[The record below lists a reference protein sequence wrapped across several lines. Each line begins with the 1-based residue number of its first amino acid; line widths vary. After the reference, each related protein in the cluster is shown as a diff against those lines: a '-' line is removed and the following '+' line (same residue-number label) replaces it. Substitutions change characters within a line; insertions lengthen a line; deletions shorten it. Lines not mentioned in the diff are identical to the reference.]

1 MGSSVRVLDIFE
13 AFARLQ
19 KPLTQSQIAE
29 EVGAPISTCFG
40 IVRSLEKCG
49 YLHLVSDRKE
59 WYPTGKMMHNTR
71 GIERGEP
78 LLARFDPILS
88 ALRDDTKET
97 IILGQ
102 ATRYDTGVVYL
113 KVFEGGQ
120 AIRYSAAVG
129 DRKELH
135 STAIGKVVLSLLPP
149 DQRKR
154 SIAKLKAE
162 LVTEATITEPEE
174 LARDIEAGLARGYQ
188 MTRGENVVDVG
199 AIAMPVTVAGRTFG
213 VAVAGPVHRLD
224 RSLKAHA
231 AALGSACRKLV
242 ALSP

>member
-88 ALRDDTKET
+88 ALRDE
-97 IILGQ
+97 I
-102 ATRYDTGVVYL
+102 

-135 STAIGKVVLSLLPP
+135 STAIGKVVLSLLPT

-154 SIAKLKAE
+154 SIAKLKAA